1 MTFWRTLLAALVIGP
16 SFYPTA
22 TFAASKEI
30 VELQR
35 DLALLQEQ
43 VRSMQRS
50 QDEKFSAIQTL
61 VQQALDSANKTST
74 SVALLQNNLLQS
86 FKDQQKSVV
95 DPVVGVG
102 AKLDQMTT
110 DVGALRESVADI
122 SSQMGK
128 LQQQM
133 IDIGNAVRTIQT
145 PAAAPPAAVQPGV
158 GSAGAPRPA
167 MFRRS
172 PAATLYQ
179 NANRDR
185 NGGNDDLALKE
196 YSDYLKYYGNTD
208 FGAECAVL
216 YCGTA
221 RQTGQPGSGSR
232 GVRHGPG
239 KISGQQQNAR
249 CPIYEGRNAGED
261 GQAHAGQAGVLRTGE
276 AISLQRPGRQGA
288 DASEVV
294 GPHLRRRNSG
304 PPQENVSRTGL
315 PACPFARSIFH
326 TNQKQPLGRRG
337 RTGPVR
343 ASGIQ

>member
-16 SFYPTA
+16 SFYPTPS
-22 TFAASKEI
+22 FAASKEI

-133 IDIGNAVRTIQT
+133 IDIGNAVRTIQA
-145 PAAAPPAAVQPGV
+145 PAAAPPPGIQPGAGSGPV
-158 GSAGAPRPA
+158 GSSDVPPQ
-167 MFRRS
+167 

-208 FGAECAVL
+208 LAPNAQYYIAELHAKHGNLDDALAEYDMVLEKYPDNNKTPDALYMKGATLVKMGKRTQGKQEFCELVKRFPSNDLAGRARAQVKAL
-216 YCGTA
+216 GLTCGAAT
-221 RQTGQPGSGSR
+221 
-232 GVRHGPG
+232 
-239 KISGQQQNAR
+239 
-249 CPIYEGRNAGED
+249 
-261 GQAHAGQAGVLRTGE
+261 
-276 AISLQRPGRQGA
+276 
-288 DASEVV
+288 
-294 GPHLRRRNSG
+294 
-304 PPQENVSRTGL
+304 
-315 PACPFARSIFH
+315 
-326 TNQKQPLGRRG
+326 
-337 RTGPVR
+337 PVHR
-343 ASGIQ
+343 KKT

>member
-1 MTFWRTLLAALVIGP
+1 MTFWRKLLPALLLC
-16 SFYPTA
+16 PTFCPIA

-43 VRSMQRS
+43 VRGLQRS
-50 QDEKFSAIQTL
+50 QDEKFSAIQVL

-102 AKLDQMTT
+102 AKLDQVTT
-110 DVGALRESVADI
+110 DVSALRESVADI

-145 PAAAPPAAVQPGV
+145 PAAAPPPAAIQPGPGV
-158 GSAGAPRPA
+158 ASAPSGNVPPV
-167 MFRRS
+167 

-185 NGGNDDLALKE
+185 NGGKDDLSLQE
-196 YSDYLKYYGNTD
+196 YADYLKYYGDSMLAPNAQYFIAEIHAKQNNLDQALAEFDMVLEKYPDNNKTPD
-208 FGAECAVL
+208 ALYMKGATLVKM
-216 YCGTA
+216 
-221 RQTGQPGSGSR
+221 
-232 GVRHGPG
+232 G
-239 KISGQQQNAR
+239 K
-249 CPIYEGRNAGED
+249 
-261 GQAHAGQAGVLRTGE
+261 RT
-276 AISLQRPGRQGA
+276 QGK
-288 DASEVV
+288 
-294 GPHLRRRNSG
+294 
-304 PPQENVSRTGL
+304 QEFCELVKRFPSNDLATR
-315 PACPFARSIFH
+315 ARS
-326 TNQKQPLGRRG
+326 QVKALGL
-337 RTGPVR
+337 TCGPAAPVHR
-343 ASGIQ
+343 KKT